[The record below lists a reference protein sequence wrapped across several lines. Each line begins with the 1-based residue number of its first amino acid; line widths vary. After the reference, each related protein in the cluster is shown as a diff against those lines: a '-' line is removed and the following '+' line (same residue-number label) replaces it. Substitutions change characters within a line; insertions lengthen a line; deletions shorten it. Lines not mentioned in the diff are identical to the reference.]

1 MTDKPGIGF
10 IGIGIMGAA
19 MVRRLLDRG
28 YRVTVW
34 NRDAAKL
41 ADVVAGG
48 AVAAVTAAEA
58 AKAADVVLMCLL
70 NTDAVRACV
79 FGPDGV
85 ASGLKRGQLVVDH
98 STIDP
103 AASRDMA
110 AQLAGRGGRWVDA
123 PVSGGPDAAR
133 HGTLTIMAGGAA
145 EDIEAARPVL
155 ADLARNVTHMGPAG
169 SGQVTKA
176 INQAIVGTGFVV
188 MAEALALAES
198 AGIDAARL
206 PACLAGGLADSVLL
220 QRIYPQMQARAFE
233 PPKSHARVLL
243 KDLNA
248 VTADAR
254 ASGLTLPLAEAARA
268 QYQAHANA
276 GAGTRDSASIVERYR
291 PKR

>member
-1 MTDKPGIGF
+1 MAQNLKIGF
-10 IGIGIMGAA
+10 VGIGIMGAA
-19 MVRRLLDRG
+19 MVRRLRDRG
-28 YRVTVW
+28 YAVTVW

-41 ADVVAGG
+41 AAVTACG
-48 AVAAVTAAEA
+48 AVAAATPRAVASGS
-58 AKAADVVLMCLL
+58 DIVLMCLL
-70 NTDAVRACV
+70 NTDAVTACV

-85 ASGLKRGQLVVDH
+85 AGGLTPGRLLVDH

-110 AQLAGRGGRWVDA
+110 AQLAQQGGRWIDA

-133 HGTLTIMAGGAA
+133 QGTLTIMAGGAA
-145 EDIEAARPVL
+145 RDVDAARPVM
-155 ADLARNVTHMGPAG
+155 ADLARNFTHMGPAG
-169 SGQVTKA
+169 AGQVTKM
-176 INQAIVGTGFVV
+176 INQAIVGTGFVM
-188 MAEALALAES
+188 MAEALALAER

-248 VTADAR
+248 VLGQAQDLR
-254 ASGLTLPLAEAARA
+254 LTLPLAETARG
-268 QYQAHANA
+268 QYQAHNDA

-291 PKR
+291 PK